1 MGGCFGKCCGKK
13 KKKESEG
20 GAEGGTG
27 AGDAA
32 KGVKK
37 MFGKLKKADEGEAV
51 PGTVK
56 QIRDKEELQDVM
68 KAAGDNLVVVDFFAT
83 WCGPCKIIKPKVDE
97 LAAELKQDKVLIVK
111 VDVDEVEELTTEYGI
126 SSMPT
131 FILLKKAEKVDEM
144 TGTNLDK
151 LRQIIEAHK

>member
-13 KKKESEG
+13 KKKESA
-20 GAEGGTG
+20 AEGGTG
-27 AGDAA
+27 AGDAT

-37 MFGKLKKADEGEAV
+37 MFGKLKMGGADEGEAV

-56 QIRDKEELQDVM
+56 QIRDKEELQNVM

-97 LAAELKQDKVLIVK
+97 LSAELKQDKVVIVK
-111 VDVDEVEELTTEYGI
+111 VDVDEVEELTNDYGI

-131 FILLKKAEKVDEM
+131 FILLKKGEKVDEM

-151 LRQIIEAHK
+151 LRQIIEANK